1 MLCSRHLS
9 SREKNCIV
17 MLGYVLM
24 DKSPNSDVLGKTKQ
38 NCNKCLL
45 EPLLWLRSI
54 LSVITTCTTWPK
66 SSP

>member
-24 DKSPNSDVLGKTKQ
+24 DKSPNSDVLGKTKLQ
-38 NCNKCLL
+38 QMFAVATSLD
-45 EPLLWLRSI
+45 
-54 LSVITTCTTWPK
+54 
-66 SSP
+66 